1 MVNNSLVKQN
11 QKQTF
16 SAFLATDAMK
26 KKINE
31 MVGGKEGQQFVTAI
45 ISAVSTNPQL
55 AECDNASIVSAALL
69 GQALKLSPSPQL
81 GQYYMVPFND
91 NKRGCKVAQFQLGY
105 KGYIQLAIR
114 SGQYKKINVVAIK
127 EGELINYDPLNEEI
141 KVNLIEDD
149 SIRENTKTIGY
160 YAMFEDLRGFRK
172 TMYWSREKMEAHA
185 LKYSM
190 GYRAK
195 KGYTFW
201 EKDFDGMAYKTML
214 RQLISKW
221 GVMSIENNYDIQMQK
236 ALESDMAVVKEDGT
250 YDYIDNNDIDDMKE
264 NIPETFENE
273 NLDKKET
280 KATNNTTQNKNI
292 NTNDFQED
300 DNDIMNNFFD

>member
-1 MVNNSLVKQN
+1 MEVKNSLVKAN

-16 SAFLATDAMK
+16 SAFLAQDAMK

-31 MVGGKEGQQFVTAI
+31 MVGGEKGQQFVTSI

-69 GQALKLSPSPQL
+69 GQALNLSPSPQL
-81 GQYYMVPFND
+81 GQFYLVPFND
-91 NKRGCKVAQFQLGY
+91 NKRGCKVAQFQIGY

-114 SGQYKKINVVAIK
+114 SGQYKKLNVLAIK
-127 EGELINYDPLNEEI
+127 EGELIKYDPLDEDIEVKLIENEE
-141 KVNLIEDD
+141 E
-149 SIRENTKTIGY
+149 REKAETIGY
-160 YAMFEDLRGFRK
+160 YAMFEYLNGFRK
-172 TMYWSREKMEAHA
+172 TIYWSKQKMEAHA

-221 GVMSIENNYDIQMQK
+221 GIMSIDLTMQK
-236 ALESDMAVVKEDGT
+236 ALESDMAVINDNGT
-250 YDYIDNNDIDDMKE
+250 YDYVDNNEMVNEVIETE
-264 NIPETFENE
+264 NQEEIKNSNDNNQTEENT
-273 NLDKKET
+273 DFFF
-280 KATNNTTQNKNI
+280 NN
-292 NTNDFQED
+292 
-300 DNDIMNNFFD
+300 

>member
-31 MVGGKEGQQFVTAI
+31 MVGGEKGQQFVTSI
-45 ISAVSTNPQL
+45 ISAVSANPQL
-55 AECDNASIVSAALL
+55 AECDNASIVSAALV
-69 GQALKLSPSPQL
+69 GQALNLSPSPQL
-81 GQYYMVPFND
+81 GQFYMVPFND
-91 NKRGCKVAQFQLGY
+91 NKRGCKVAQFQIGY

-114 SGQYKKINVVAIK
+114 SGQYKKLNVLAIK
-127 EGELINYDPLNEEI
+127 EGELKRYDSLNEEI
-141 KVNLIEDD
+141 EVELIEDEEK
-149 SIRENTKTIGY
+149 RENAETIGY
-160 YAMFEDLRGFRK
+160 YAMFEYLNGFRK
-172 TMYWSREKMEAHA
+172 TLYWSKAKMEQHA

-201 EKDFDGMAYKTML
+201 EKDFDGMAIKTML

-221 GVMSIENNYDIQMQK
+221 GIMSIDLTMQK

-273 NLDKKET
+273 NLGKKET
-280 KATNNTTQNKNI
+280 KATNYTAQNENI

-300 DNDIMNNFFD
+300 DDIMNNFFD

>member
-31 MVGGKEGQQFVTAI
+31 MVGGEKGQQFVTSI
-45 ISAVSTNPQL
+45 ISAVSANPQL
-55 AECDNASIVSAALL
+55 AECDNASIVSAALV
-69 GQALKLSPSPQL
+69 GQALNLSPSPQL
-81 GQYYMVPFND
+81 GQFYMVPFND
-91 NKRGCKVAQFQLGY
+91 NKRGCKVAQFQIGY

-114 SGQYKKINVVAIK
+114 SGQYKKLNVLAIK
-127 EGELINYDPLNEEI
+127 EGELKRYDSLNEEI
-141 KVNLIEDD
+141 EVELIEDEEK
-149 SIRENTKTIGY
+149 RENAETIGY
-160 YAMFEDLRGFRK
+160 YAMFEYLNGFRK
-172 TMYWSREKMEAHA
+172 TLYWSKAKMEQHA

-201 EKDFDGMAYKTML
+201 EKDFDGMAIKTML

-221 GVMSIENNYDIQMQK
+221 GIMSIDLTMQK

-280 KATNNTTQNKNI
+280 KVTNYTTQSKNI

>member
-1 MVNNSLVKQN
+1 MEVKNSLVKAN

-16 SAFLATDAMK
+16 SAFLAQDAMK

-31 MVGGKEGQQFVTAI
+31 MVGGEKGQQFVTSI

-69 GQALKLSPSPQL
+69 GQALNLSPSPQL
-81 GQYYMVPFND
+81 GQFYLVPFND
-91 NKRGCKVAQFQLGY
+91 NKRGCKVAQFQIGY

-114 SGQYKKINVVAIK
+114 SGQYKKLNVLAIK
-127 EGELINYDPLNEEI
+127 EGELIKYDPLDEDIEVKLIENEE
-141 KVNLIEDD
+141 E
-149 SIRENTKTIGY
+149 REKAETIGY
-160 YAMFEDLRGFRK
+160 YAMFEYLNGFRK
-172 TMYWSREKMEAHA
+172 TIYWSKQRMEAHA

-221 GVMSIENNYDIQMQK
+221 GIMSIDLTMQK
-236 ALESDMAVVKEDGT
+236 ALESDMAVINDNGT
-250 YDYIDNNDIDDMKE
+250 SDYVDNNEMVNEVIETE
-264 NIPETFENE
+264 NQEQPVEVKQEETQ
-273 NLDKKET
+273 
-280 KATNNTTQNKNI
+280 QNKVETEK
-292 NTNDFQED
+292 NTDFFFG
-300 DNDIMNNFFD
+300 NN

>member
-1 MVNNSLVKQN
+1 MEVKNSLVK
-11 QKQTF
+11 KEEKKTF
-16 SAFLATDAMK
+16 SAFLAQDAMK

-31 MVGGKEGQQFVTAI
+31 MVGGEKGQQFITSI

-55 AECDNASIVSAALL
+55 AECDNSSIVSAALL
-69 GQALKLSPSPQL
+69 GQALNLSPSPQL

-91 NKRGCKVAQFQLGY
+91 SKRGCKVAQFQIGY

-114 SGQYKKINVVAIK
+114 SGQYKKLNVLAIK
-127 EGELINYDPLNEEI
+127 EGELKKYDPLNEELE
-141 KVNLIEDD
+141 VQLIENEEE
-149 SIRENTKTIGY
+149 REKATTIGY
-160 YAMFEDLRGFRK
+160 YAMFEYLNGFRK
-172 TMYWSREKMEAHA
+172 TIYWSKEKMEAHA

-221 GVMSIENNYDIQMQK
+221 GIMSVDLTMQK
-236 ALESDMAVVKEDGT
+236 ALESDMAVINDNGT
-250 YDYIDNNDIDDMKE
+250 YDYVDNNSNVEDEPISVETVESENTIDNNIENTTTEDD
-264 NIPETFENE
+264 TDFFF
-273 NLDKKET
+273 DKK
-280 KATNNTTQNKNI
+280 
-292 NTNDFQED
+292 
-300 DNDIMNNFFD
+300 

>member
-280 KATNNTTQNKNI
+280 KATNYTIQNKNI

>member
-1 MVNNSLVKQN
+1 MEVRNSLVKAN

-16 SAFLATDAMK
+16 SAFLAQDAMK

-31 MVGGKEGQQFVTAI
+31 MVGGEKGQQFVTSI

-69 GQALKLSPSPQL
+69 GQALNLSPSPQL
-81 GQYYMVPFND
+81 GQFYLVPFND
-91 NKRGCKVAQFQLGY
+91 NKRGCKVAQFQIGY

-114 SGQYKKINVVAIK
+114 SGQYKKLNVLAIK
-127 EGELINYDPLNEEI
+127 EGELIKYDPLDEDIEVKLIENEE
-141 KVNLIEDD
+141 E
-149 SIRENTKTIGY
+149 REKAETIGY
-160 YAMFEDLRGFRK
+160 YAMFEYLNGFRK
-172 TMYWSREKMEAHA
+172 TIYWSKQRMEAHA

-221 GVMSIENNYDIQMQK
+221 GIMSIDLTMQK
-236 ALESDMAVVKEDGT
+236 ALESDMAVINDNGT
-250 YDYIDNNDIDDMKE
+250 YDYVDNNEMVNEVIETE
-264 NIPETFENE
+264 NQEQPVEVKQEETQ
-273 NLDKKET
+273 
-280 KATNNTTQNKNI
+280 QNKVETEK
-292 NTNDFQED
+292 NTDFFFG
-300 DNDIMNNFFD
+300 NN